1 MTTYRVPRRDFLLQ
15 ALLACGAPYLPTA
28 AAAQIREPATRT
40 PAPDRGARIAEGYLG
55 ATSLDA
61 ARAIGKAFLTHLN
74 LERSNDS
81 IATAA
86 QSTLE
91 VIARAPSAPAAI
103 TALVQ
108 NVRRDFRTDRFVQ
121 LEGWLLSRT
130 ELDLCLLSLYLPEG
144 TA

>member
-1 MTTYRVPRRDFLLQ
+1 MTRYGVPRREFLLQ
-15 ALLACGAPYLPTA
+15 ALLACGAPYLPIPA
-28 AAAQIREPATRT
+28 GAQIREPAPRSA
-40 PAPDRGARIAEGYLG
+40 APDRGARLAEGYLG

-61 ARAIGKAFLTHLN
+61 ARAIGEAFLTHLN

-86 QSTLE
+86 QSTLD
-91 VIARAPSAPAAI
+91 VIARAPSAAAAI
-103 TALVQ
+103 SALVQ